1 MEITT
6 ETKVGAFIIAA
17 CAIFMYMN
25 YKIGTLRFDTARY
38 APYSIHFNDVAG
50 LERKADIKI
59 AGVKV
64 GWVNDVRLLEG
75 GNQAQADIMVLK
87 DYTLRSDAVAAIR
100 QDGLLGTKYIEL
112 VPGSLNAES
121 VTPGYNIGRPGDSPA
136 NIDSILR
143 EVQSI
148 AQTLNR
154 TLCNNESNIN
164 GILSDF
170 RNVAADIKDAI
181 PAFKNS
187 VEKIAATFDRDL
199 NRVGNASDELCDGLQ
214 SIKSVAHK
222 IDCGEG
228 VLGKLINEDETY
240 HDLKYTVRN
249 IKDYIERIDQL
260 EIIFD
265 SHGEYMFKPS
275 DEYLFRKPDPF
286 AVQNSKGY
294 LDIRIHPNDDYF
306 YLIQFISDIQG
317 NLKRRE
323 YQRNWYDEHFNP
335 LLPAELLAENKFIP
349 ELIGRVDTIKRD
361 LDAVKYSAQFCKVFK
376 DFTFRAGLMESF
388 GGVGVD
394 FEIPFHSDRFRWITT
409 FEAFDFRG
417 RNKVDDD
424 RPHLKWMNRM
434 FFMRNLY
441 INFGV
446 DDFVSKRNANGFFGF
461 GLRFSDETIK
471 YVASKFGFYGVT

>member
-181 PAFKNS
+181 PAFKNILTIKEFRELFWNTQFYEPPTANDAAKRPVYLMDLFTLWGS
-187 VEKIAATFDRDL
+187 SAQMSAWSLSDSLLSVLGLQRVQLNDVEKR
-199 NRVGNASDELCDGLQ
+199 S
-214 SIKSVAHK
+214 
-222 IDCGEG
+222 
-228 VLGKLINEDETY
+228 KL
-240 HDLKYTVRN
+240 
-249 IKDYIERIDQL
+249 
-260 EIIFD
+260 
-265 SHGEYMFKPS
+265 
-275 DEYLFRKPDPF
+275 
-286 AVQNSKGY
+286 
-294 LDIRIHPNDDYF
+294 
-306 YLIQFISDIQG
+306 
-317 NLKRRE
+317 
-323 YQRNWYDEHFNP
+323 
-335 LLPAELLAENKFIP
+335 
-349 ELIGRVDTIKRD
+349 
-361 LDAVKYSAQFCKVFK
+361 
-376 DFTFRAGLMESF
+376 
-388 GGVGVD
+388 
-394 FEIPFHSDRFRWITT
+394 ITT
-409 FEAFDFRG
+409 FFSKKESAPTALKDLWDAFFKDLYNKDFSG
-417 RNKVDDD
+417 LPTGSDKILKTEFDSKVVSVLSYGTVGKVTYKLYGILQQVEKGEEKEYKLI
-424 RPHLKWMNRM
+424 HLYT
-434 FFMRNLY
+434 L
-441 INFGV
+441 
-446 DDFVSKRNANGFFGF
+446 
-461 GLRFSDETIK
+461 
-471 YVASKFGFYGVT
+471 